1 MIHGGRVA
9 LLGIPSGEVAINW
22 DEVIFKGL
30 FIKGIYGR
38 EMFDTWYKAVAMLG
52 SGLDVSPVIS
62 HRFAID
68 DHKAAFA
75 ALRSGEASK
84 VLLEIG

>member
-1 MIHGGRVA
+1 MTLRQA
-9 LLGIPSGEVAINW
+9 LLEKWPRALDLFSSW
-22 DEVIFKGL
+22 DETGHGL
-30 FIKGIYGR
+30 VSTPEFR
-38 EMFDTWYKAVAMLG
+38 KAVAMLG